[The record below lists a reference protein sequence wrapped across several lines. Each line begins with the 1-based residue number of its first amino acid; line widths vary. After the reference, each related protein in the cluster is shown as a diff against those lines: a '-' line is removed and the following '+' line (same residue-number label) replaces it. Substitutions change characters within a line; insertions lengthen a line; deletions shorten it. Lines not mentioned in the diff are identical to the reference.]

1 MKCNWCGKG
10 SGNTYLKDIKM
21 NKVFYY
27 YCSDCIG
34 NIEKELNPK
43 LPEPIMD
50 IKYIFPQKTKMDFSN
65 KKLPEPQSTQQWCD
79 DRYVLWCNTT
89 IYPDTCMTVAE
100 ILERVRGATRK
111 ELIAEFID
119 DLNEISGLPFP
130 LKTKWEAMLK

>member
-65 KKLPEPQSTQQWCD
+65 EKPPEPYIGDFMVYQGKQWVSESFLTHKKNELIGEFIEFLG
-79 DRYVLWCNTT
+79 Y
-89 IYPDTCMTVAE
+89 YQ
-100 ILERVRGATRK
+100 LEWAPQLSEAMSK
-111 ELIAEFID
+111 ELFE
-119 DLNEISGLPFP
+119 EHE
-130 LKTKWEAMLK
+130 KWEERLL